1 MTRILWPPRK
11 TAWTHG
17 PDQGHSPEGLER
29 GSSVH
34 LLRSVLGTGTGD
46 GREWG
51 PRSGFLG
58 EKVCRMWTELN
69 FLLCA
74 EQKELLTRRL
84 LVEERL
90 CSSSCSVLGSWEPRP
105 PGETPPWLQVRE
117 VPTDAMN
124 GCPRW
129 PGSASS
135 PSSPLT
141 GHQDVNSASA
151 PHL

>member
-1 MTRILWPPRK
+1 
-11 TAWTHG
+11 
-17 PDQGHSPEGLER
+17 
-29 GSSVH
+29 
-34 LLRSVLGTGTGD
+34 
-46 GREWG
+46 
-51 PRSGFLG
+51 
-58 EKVCRMWTELN
+58 MWTELN

-84 LVEERL
+84 LVKRL
-90 CSSSCSVLGSWEPRP
+90 LFSSCSVLGSWEPRP
-105 PGETPPWLQVRE
+105 PGETPPWLGERSTYRCHE
-117 VPTDAMN
+117 H

-129 PGSASS
+129 PGSAPS